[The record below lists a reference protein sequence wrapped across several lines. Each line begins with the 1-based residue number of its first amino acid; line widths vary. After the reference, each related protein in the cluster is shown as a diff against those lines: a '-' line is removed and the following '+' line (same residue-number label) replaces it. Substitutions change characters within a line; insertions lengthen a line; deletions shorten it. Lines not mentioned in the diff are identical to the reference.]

1 MTHVYKN
8 SKEVL
13 NVFSELK
20 KSSTRQTT
28 NSEAIKLWS
37 IIADILSG
45 GSCVSNKA

>member
-1 MTHVYKN
+1 MYMKIVKKYWTF
-8 SKEVL
+8 
-13 NVFSELK
+13 FSELK